1 MILDTTWLTRDTGFA
16 PTFDVANA
24 VADHVAWRADNPR

>member
-1 MILDTTWLTRDTGFA
+1 MTRTLL
-16 PTFDVANA
+16 PPPSLRWFDVATA